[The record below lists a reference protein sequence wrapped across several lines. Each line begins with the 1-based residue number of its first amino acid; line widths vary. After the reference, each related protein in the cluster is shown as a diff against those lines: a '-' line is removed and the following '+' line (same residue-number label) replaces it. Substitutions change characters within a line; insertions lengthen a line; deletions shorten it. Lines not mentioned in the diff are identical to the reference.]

1 MDKQTDQ
8 DNIALEA
15 EALERLSVK
24 LIQDKNWDA
33 LEKLLDPACQFV
45 GMNGACDRASA
56 MSLMKEMNLGP
67 VQFKDFKV
75 TQAGDNLIVSFWLA
89 ALEFRDG
96 KELSPNYSPR
106 LSVWKKANNQWLC
119 IAYAD
124 LIAKGSNWDKD
135 FILSLPRIL

>member
-1 MDKQTDQ
+1 MGNQTIQ
-8 DNIALEA
+8 NSIATEA
-15 EALERLSVK
+15 EELERLSIK
-24 LIQDKNWDA
+24 LIQDKNWSA
-33 LEKLLDPACQFV
+33 LEAMLDPACQFV
-45 GMNGACDRASA
+45 GMNGAYDRASA

-67 VQFKDFKV
+67 VKLKDFKV

-106 LSVWKKANNQWLC
+106 LSVWKKVSNQWLC

-124 LIAKGSNWDKD
+124 LIAK
-135 FILSLPRIL
+135 